1 MLTAVI
7 VEDEPHAVRRLSMQ
21 LRHVPDLTIAGVAR
35 DGIEGVRLIERVN
48 PDIAF
53 VDINLPTMTGLEV
66 ADHVRKRS
74 RTAIIFVTAH
84 DMHAIEAFRL
94 AAVDYLL
101 KPVQKYR
108 VVEAVER
115 ARARKSVGEERRDAL
130 FDVFRGAGRMPPPQE
145 FEVEMW
151 VTSRR
156 KTVRLVL
163 STVEMFKAERDYIRV
178 FSEGGEF
185 LIRESM
191 RALEERLDARR
202 FLRLHRSTIVNIDRV
217 VEIERSAGGRL
228 SVRLASGRRMPVGDT
243 YADVVRAL
251 APREQ
256 TPLRRDVG

>member
-1 MLTAVI
+1 MLSAVI

-21 LRHVPDLTIAGVAR
+21 LRHIPDLTIAGIAR

-53 VDINLPTMTGLEV
+53 VDINLPVLSGLEL
-66 ADHVRKRS
+66 ADRIKGRFKS
-74 RTAIIFVTAH
+74 AIIFVTAY

-115 ARARKSVGEERRDAL
+115 ARVRKSAGEERLDAL

-145 FEVEMW
+145 FEAEMW
-151 VTSRR
+151 VSSRR

-163 STVEMFKAERDYIRV
+163 STVEIFEAERDYIRV
-178 FSEGGEF
+178 FSEGGEY

-191 RALEERLDARR
+191 RALEERAWMRGDFCGCTVRR
-202 FLRLHRSTIVNIDRV
+202 SLISTASPKSNVR
-217 VEIERSAGGRL
+217 RGAG
-228 SVRLASGRRMPVGDT
+228 
-243 YADVVRAL
+243 
-251 APREQ
+251 
-256 TPLRRDVG
+256 